1 MNKLSIDI
9 QYKMTVQFSYLIS
22 VYGHVMKYYGH
33 GGWRHASSLYAC
45 MSSLQMAATANPI
58 HLMHIINVHHNQ
70 TSHRQAATEE
80 GTPFIQMNAI
90 YSQSASLNLC
100 LRISKTKQ
108 DKWGNT
114 LRV

>member
-9 QYKMTVQFSYLIS
+9 QYKMTLQFSYLIS

-33 GGWRHASSLYAC
+33 ASSLYAC
-45 MSSLQMAATANPI
+45 MSSLQMAATADPI

-80 GTPFIQMNAI
+80 GIPFIRMNAS